1 MDATMSKGGEDRS
14 RILVVEDSKTQAA
27 QLQMMLE
34 SEGYAVDVVDDGQK
48 ALDRVRGGGYDVV
61 LLDIVMPGLSGLE
74 ACRILKEDPATRATP
89 IVLVTKLTTPTDMLD
104 GLQAGADNYVTKPCD
119 KTQILDRIG
128 RLLRHAGDRAP
139 AADQAVELPFGGR
152 TFHIGVDKGHVLN
165 FLLPIVKALDAAN
178 RELELFSAALAS

>member
-1 MDATMSKGGEDRS
+1 
-14 RILVVEDSKTQAA
+14 
-27 QLQMMLE
+27 MMLE

-104 GLQAGADNYVTKPCD
+104 GLQAGADNYVTKPYD

-139 AADQAVELPFGGR
+139 ACRSGR
-152 TFHIGVDKGHVLN
+152 RAPL
-165 FLLPIVKALDAAN
+165 
-178 RELELFSAALAS
+178 RR